1 MAEIRNFRQER
12 EKREKGQ
19 ADYQHKI
26 RRYRLSH
33 VYRLLLVAAAL
44 IALIAL
50 VVLQYKNHIYTS
62 YEVTGTVDVTVING
76 TVSMP
81 LDNHILTYSNDGVHC
96 MDARGNDLWNQTY
109 EMQNPIVATCGNV
122 VAIGDYNG
130 REIYVLDEEK
140 KLAEFSTTMP
150 IRSIAVSQ
158 TGRVAVTVA
167 DTKITWIYIYDPDGT
182 VFAVRTTMNQSGY
195 PAAFSLSPN
204 GELLGLSCIYVDSGV
219 VKSRVA
225 FYNFGTVGDNKSDY
239 YVNGYT
245 YPDAIIL
252 AIRFMTNGT
261 AYALGD
267 DGLRFFSGTQ
277 IPTLTNTYLYE
288 EEVQGVYSDENYVGV
303 LFRNNSVDAQHKL
316 QIYSG
321 AGDKIGDYLFNM
333 DFDHLFFGQDNFAV
347 YNEQEC
353 LIHTFDGVDK
363 YQGEFDKSVR
373 VMIPQG
379 KGYRY
384 LIMTNS
390 SIDTIQLK

>member
-81 LDNHILTYSNDGVHC
+81 LGNHILTYSNDGVHC

-182 VFAVRTTMNQSGY
+182 VFAVRTTMWTREWSNPGWL
-195 PAAFSLSPN
+195 F
-204 GELLGLSCIYVDSGV
+204 
-219 VKSRVA
+219 
-225 FYNFGTVGDNKSDY
+225 
-239 YVNGYT
+239 
-245 YPDAIIL
+245 IIL
-252 AIRFMTNGT
+252 ERWATIRATTM
-261 AYALGD
+261 
-267 DGLRFFSGTQ
+267 
-277 IPTLTNTYLYE
+277 
-288 EEVQGVYSDENYVGV
+288 
-303 LFRNNSVDAQHKL
+303 
-316 QIYSG
+316 
-321 AGDKIGDYLFNM
+321 
-333 DFDHLFFGQDNFAV
+333 
-347 YNEQEC
+347 
-353 LIHTFDGVDK
+353 
-363 YQGEFDKSVR
+363 
-373 VMIPQG
+373 
-379 KGYRY
+379 
-384 LIMTNS
+384 
-390 SIDTIQLK
+390 